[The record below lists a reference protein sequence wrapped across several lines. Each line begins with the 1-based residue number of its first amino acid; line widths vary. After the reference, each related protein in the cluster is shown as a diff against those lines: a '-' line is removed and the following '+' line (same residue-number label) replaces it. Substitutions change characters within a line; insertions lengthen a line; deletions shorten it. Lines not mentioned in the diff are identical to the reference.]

1 MSPTIILS
9 SVVGQLQC
17 FGAPPSSPSSSN
29 ALFRFLW
36 FSFSWRPKIDS
47 RLPIRELLTH
57 QTHAKRAAPARGVRH
72 YPVWRTRFQI
82 FRILTCI
89 RGFSSYSWIL
99 GGFRW
104 ILLGFLDSPWIR
116 GFSLDSGGFSFDSW
130 IPVDSELYFGV
141 DSELM
146 QVCVVQGLNAWIS
159 GTGND
164 DGPAYQYQIE
174 LLSLL
179 ILPVLYHITCNCI
192 TYTAILL

>member
-1 MSPTIILS
+1 M
-9 SVVGQLQC
+9 
-17 FGAPPSSPSSSN
+17 
-29 ALFRFLW
+29 
-36 FSFSWRPKIDS
+36 
-47 RLPIRELLTH
+47 
-57 QTHAKRAAPARGVRH
+57 
-72 YPVWRTRFQI
+72 
-82 FRILTCI
+82 
-89 RGFSSYSWIL
+89 
-99 GGFRW
+99 
-104 ILLGFLDSPWIR
+104 DSPWIR

-164 DGPAYQYQIE
+164 DGLAYQYQIE